1 MRASKNLSDIF
12 LRVMATLDSMVKPG
26 AYPQNEVLWLSS
38 RFESGFI
45 VSALP
50 CETFH
55 LPAGSPDDRV
65 QRTASQIQGRQEGFL
80 RQTLF
85 SKIEGRIKTGMS
97 SHNSAIT
104 INTASVNHSGPM
116 PCVLWLSISIK
127 NFLET
132 VHVSLRSIVDYY
144 VSKKVIC
151 GARTRATA
159 PALSWYEFLPS
170 PERLW
175 HTSAGRPSCAPFPP
189 PDADR

>member
-12 LRVMATLDSMVKPG
+12 LRVIATLDSMIKPG
-26 AYPQNEVLWLSS
+26 AYPLNEVCGSLPVLNPALM
-38 RFESGFI
+38 

-85 SKIEGRIKTGMS
+85 SKIEGRTKTGMS

-104 INTASVNHSGPM
+104 INTASVSHSGPM

-132 VHVSLRSIVDYY
+132 VHVL
-144 VSKKVIC
+144 
-151 GARTRATA
+151 
-159 PALSWYEFLPS
+159 F
-170 PERLW
+170 
-175 HTSAGRPSCAPFPP
+175 GR
-189 PDADR
+189 